1 MEKTQSLGFQIK
13 GIREGLLIVIGP
25 GEWYEVQRQLL
36 EYINQNA
43 KFFLGAKLA
52 LDVGSRILT
61 ASELGKLRDLL
72 SDLQTTL
79 WAILTKSPT
88 TIETAQMLGLA
99 TQIGLQK
106 MDNQERRS
114 EPQSVGEN
122 ALLLQKTIRSGMK
135 VKSIGHIIIVG
146 DVNPGGEI
154 VAGGSVIVWGKCRGV
169 VHAGAE
175 GDKQSIV
182 CALDLSPT
190 QLRIAEF
197 IAVSPKR
204 KGKPQPE
211 IAFINEDQVV
221 AESWNP
227 KTR

>member
-1 MEKTQSLGFQIK
+1 MEKTQQLAFQIK

-36 EYINQNA
+36 EYIQQNA
-43 KFFLGAKLA
+43 KFFIGAKLA
-52 LDVGSRILT
+52 LDVGSRILS

-72 SDLQTTL
+72 ADLETTL
-79 WAILTKSPT
+79 WAILSKSPT
-88 TIETAQMLGLA
+88 TIETAQLLGLA

-106 MDNQERRS
+106 MDTMERRS
-114 EPQSVGEN
+114 EPQAAGEN
-122 ALLLQKTIRSGMK
+122 ALLIQKTIRSGMK
-135 VKSIGHIIIVG
+135 VKSVGHIIIVG

-175 GDKQSIV
+175 GDKQALV

-211 IAFINEDQVV
+211 MAYINGDQVV